1 MTSWE
6 DVAKLIQSKLRS
18 MISYADTTIV
28 GSAQDYIANNV
39 AQALVKDYLILI
51 STPEGESQNSEPM
64 IGGLFRKRYDY
75 EIVLVAK
82 TDPTQLGRL
91 FGEGKKGIFEVQT
104 EIVSAIEHNNLGGA
118 VDNKAGT
125 NFEIG
130 WTKLP
135 NDNKAI
141 TAYSTIYTVIKTER

>member
-6 DVAKLIQSKLRS
+6 DVAKAIQSALRAT
-18 MISYADTTIV
+18 ISYVDTTIV
-28 GSAQDYIANNV
+28 GSAQDYITNNV
-39 AQALVKDYLILI
+39 AQALVRDYLVLI
-51 STPEGESQNSEPM
+51 STPEGESQNAEPL
-64 IGGLFRKRYDY
+64 ISGFFRKRYDY
-75 EIVLVAK
+75 EIVLIAK
-82 TDPTQLGRL
+82 TDPAQLGRL

-104 EIVSAIEHNNLGGA
+104 EIVAALEHKNLGGL

-135 NDNKAI
+135 NDNKAV